1 MGKNLVM
8 TNEKNLEF
16 VCAFCKGTDLSL
28 IMDFGEVALAGGFL
42 KPEDFKDE
50 QKFPMRVCFCNDCF
64 AVQVV
69 DIIAPDTLFQDYF
82 YFSSSIETLRD
93 HFLSYAQEV
102 TGRFLNPSEATV
114 LEFGCNDGVLLRPLA
129 DQGIKNVIGV
139 DPAENVVSSINDD
152 RITIKNS
159 YFTEEIA
166 QEIVSEYGQVDM
178 IMANNVYAHIPD
190 IQGTTRAVESALGD
204 NGIFVFEVHYLGKVI
219 EEMQYDMIYH
229 EHLFYYSLLS
239 AIEHFKRYDMVVFD
253 IKLIPIHGG
262 SLRFYVSKKHSRH
275 ALTVSDAVKLLVEE
289 EQTKGY
295 DKFWSFQKFV
305 NEVAATKK
313 DLIFLLK
320 KIKSEGKTIAG
331 YGASGRA
338 NTMIQYCEIT
348 EDLVSY
354 MIDDAPAKTGFFT
367 PGSHLEIFPSSI
379 LLGEDAPDYVL
390 VFAWSFFDEIL
401 KRNKNYIKAGGR
413 MILPL
418 PQVKIYPETE

>member
-1 MGKNLVM
+1 MINKKN
-8 TNEKNLEF
+8 TKF
-16 VCAFCKGTDLSL
+16 ICAFCDEPDMSL
-28 IMDFGEVALAGGFL
+28 IVDFGEVALAGAFL
-42 KPEDFKDE
+42 KPENFKNE
-50 QKFPMRVCFCNDCF
+50 KKFPMRVCFCNNCF

-69 DIIAPDTLFQDYF
+69 DIIVPDTLFKDYF
-82 YFSSSIETLRD
+82 YFSSSIETLCD
-93 HFLSYAQEV
+93 HFRSYAQEV
-102 TGRFLNPSEATV
+102 SRRFLNPSKATV

-139 DPAENVVSSINDD
+139 DPAENVVSTIDD
-152 RITIKNS
+152 ERITIKNS

-166 QEIVSEYGQVDM
+166 QEIVLEYGQVDM
-178 IMANNVYAHIPD
+178 IMANNVYAHIQD
-190 IQGTTRAVESALGD
+190 IQGTTRAVERALGD
-204 NGIFVFEVHYLGKVI
+204 NGVFVFEVHYLGKVI
-219 EEMQYDMIYH
+219 EELQYDMIYH
-229 EHLFYYSLLS
+229 EHLYYYSLLS

-253 IKLIPIHGG
+253 LKLIPIHAG
-262 SLRFYVSKKHSRH
+262 SLRLYVSKKCSKH
-275 ALTVSDAVKLLVEE
+275 ALKVSDAVKLLLKEE
-289 EQTKGY
+289 RIKNY
-295 DKFWSFQKFV
+295 DKFSSFQEFAY
-305 NEVAATKK
+305 ELATTKK
-313 DLIFLLK
+313 DLISLLK
-320 KIKSEGKTIAG
+320 KLKSEGKTIAG

-379 LLGEDAPDYVL
+379 LLGKDAPDYVL

-418 PQVKIYPETE
+418 PKVKVYPETKYND

>member
-1 MGKNLVM
+1 MINKKN
-8 TNEKNLEF
+8 TGF
-16 VCAFCKGTDLSL
+16 ICAFCDELDMSL

-42 KPEDFKDE
+42 KPESFTNEK
-50 QKFPMRVCFCNDCF
+50 KFPMRVCFCNNCF

-69 DIIAPDTLFQDYF
+69 DVIEPDILFQDYF
-82 YFSSSIETLRD
+82 YFSSSIETLRN
-93 HFLSYAQEV
+93 HFHDYAQEV
-102 TGRFLNPSEATV
+102 TSRFLNPPEATV

-159 YFTEEIA
+159 YFTEEIV

-190 IQGTTRAVESALGD
+190 IQGTTRAIKSALND
-204 NGIFVFEVHYLGKVI
+204 NGVFVFEVHYLDKVI
-219 EEMQYDMIYH
+219 KEMQYDMIYH

-239 AIEHFKRYDMVVFD
+239 AIEHFKRYDMVIFD
-253 IKLIPIHGG
+253 VKLIPVHAG
-262 SLRFYVSKKHSRH
+262 SLRFYVSKKHSSH
-275 ALTVSDAVKLLVEE
+275 ALIVSDAVKLLAEE
-289 EQTKGY
+289 ERIKGY
-295 DKFWSFQKFV
+295 DKFWSFQKFS

-320 KIKSEGKTIAG
+320 KLKSEGLTVAG

-338 NTMIQYCEIT
+338 NTIIQYCEIT

-379 LLGEDAPDYVL
+379 LLGKDAPDYVL

-418 PQVKIYPETE
+418 PQVKIYPEAE

>member
-1 MGKNLVM
+1 M

>member
-1 MGKNLVM
+1 MINKQN
-8 TNEKNLEF
+8 TKF
-16 VCAFCKGTDLSL
+16 ICSFCGESNMNL

-42 KPEDFKDE
+42 KPENFTDE

-69 DIIAPDTLFQDYF
+69 DIIAPETLFQDYF

-93 HFLSYAQEV
+93 HFCSYAQEV
-102 TGRFLNPSEATV
+102 TSRFLNPSEATV

-152 RITIKNS
+152 RVTIKNS

-178 IMANNVYAHIPD
+178 IMANNVYAHIPN
-190 IQGTTRAVESALGD
+190 IQGTTRAVESALSD
-204 NGIFVFEVHYLGKVI
+204 NGVFVFEVHYLGKVI

-239 AIEHFKRYDMVVFD
+239 AIEHFKHYDMVVFD
-253 IKLIPIHGG
+253 IKSIPIHAG
-262 SLRFYVSKKHSRH
+262 SLRFYVSKKHSKH
-275 ALTVSDAVKLLVEE
+275 ALTISDAVKLLVEE
-289 EQTKGY
+289 ERVKGY
-295 DKFWSFQKFV
+295 DRFWSFQEFA
-305 NEVAATKK
+305 NEVAATKR

-320 KIKSEGKTIAG
+320 KLKSEGKTIAG

-379 LLGEDAPDYVL
+379 LLGKNAPDYVL

>member
-1 MGKNLVM
+1 MINKKN
-8 TNEKNLEF
+8 TGF
-16 VCAFCKGTDLSL
+16 ICAFCDELDMSL

-42 KPEDFKDE
+42 KPESFTNEK
-50 QKFPMRVCFCNDCF
+50 KFPMRVCFCNNCF

-69 DIIAPDTLFQDYF
+69 DVIEPDILFQDYF
-82 YFSSSIETLRD
+82 YFSSSIETLRN
-93 HFLSYAQEV
+93 HFHDYAQEV
-102 TGRFLNPSEATV
+102 TSRFLNPPEATV

-190 IQGTTRAVESALGD
+190 IQGTTRAIKSALND
-204 NGIFVFEVHYLGKVI
+204 NGVFVFEVHYLDKVI
-219 EEMQYDMIYH
+219 KEMQYDMIYH

-239 AIEHFKRYDMVVFD
+239 AIEHFKRYDMVIFD
-253 IKLIPIHGG
+253 VKLIPVHAG
-262 SLRFYVSKKHSRH
+262 SLRFYVSKKHSSH
-275 ALTVSDAVKLLVEE
+275 ALIVSDAVKLLAEE
-289 EQTKGY
+289 ERIKGY
-295 DKFWSFQKFV
+295 DKFWSFQKFS

-320 KIKSEGKTIAG
+320 KLKSEGLTVAG

-338 NTMIQYCEIT
+338 NTIIQYCEIT

-379 LLGEDAPDYVL
+379 LLGKDAPDYVL

-418 PQVKIYPETE
+418 PQVKIYPEAE

>member
-1 MGKNLVM
+1 MINKKN
-8 TNEKNLEF
+8 TGF
-16 VCAFCKGTDLSL
+16 ICAFCGELDMSL

-42 KPEDFKDE
+42 KPESFTNEK
-50 QKFPMRVCFCNDCF
+50 KFPMRVCFCNNCF

-69 DIIAPDTLFQDYF
+69 DVIEPDILFQDYF
-82 YFSSSIETLRD
+82 YFSSSIETLRN
-93 HFLSYAQEV
+93 HFHDYAQEV
-102 TGRFLNPSEATV
+102 TSRFLNPPEATV

-190 IQGTTRAVESALGD
+190 IQGTTRAIKSALSD
-204 NGIFVFEVHYLGKVI
+204 NGIFVFEVHYLDKVI
-219 EEMQYDMIYH
+219 KEMQYDMIYH

-239 AIEHFKRYDMVVFD
+239 AIEHFKRYDMVIFD
-253 IKLIPIHGG
+253 VKLIPVHAG
-262 SLRFYVSKKHSRH
+262 SLRFYVSKKNSSH
-275 ALTVSDAVKLLVEE
+275 ALIVSDAVKLLAEE
-289 EQTKGY
+289 ERIKGY
-295 DKFWSFQKFV
+295 DKFWSFQKFS
-305 NEVAATKK
+305 NEVATTKK

-320 KIKSEGKTIAG
+320 KLKSEGLTVAG

-338 NTMIQYCEIT
+338 NTIIQYCEIT

-379 LLGEDAPDYVL
+379 LLGKDAPDYVL

-418 PQVKIYPETE
+418 PQVKIYPEAE

>member
-8 TNEKNLEF
+8 ANKINLEF

-93 HFLSYAQEV
+93 HFRSYAQEV

-139 DPAENVVSSINDD
+139 DPAENVVSSINDN
-152 RITIKNS
+152 RVTIKNS

-190 IQGTTRAVESALGD
+190 IQGTTRAVESALSD
-204 NGIFVFEVHYLGKVI
+204 NGVFVFEVHYLGKVI

-253 IKLIPIHGG
+253 IKLIPVHAG
-262 SLRFYVSKKHSRH
+262 SLRFYVSKKHSSH
-275 ALTVSDAVKLLVEE
+275 ALIVSDAVKLLVEE
-289 EQTKGY
+289 ERTKGY
-295 DKFWSFQKFV
+295 DKFWSFQEFA

-320 KIKSEGKTIAG
+320 KLKSEGKTIAG

-418 PQVKIYPETE
+418 PQVKIYPEAE